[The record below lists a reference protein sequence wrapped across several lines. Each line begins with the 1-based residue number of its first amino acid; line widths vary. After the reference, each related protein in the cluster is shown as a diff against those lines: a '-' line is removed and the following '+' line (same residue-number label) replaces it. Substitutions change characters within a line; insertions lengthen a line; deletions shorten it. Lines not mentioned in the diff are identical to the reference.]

1 MRNLSASARMRAA
14 LTMLEGT
21 AAGAG
26 CAMACP
32 FGSSAEFEA
41 AVIREKRAAGAY
53 SRRRRLYRL
62 LAATATGLPLSAL
75 LRMI

>member
-1 MRNLSASARMRAA
+1 MRKLSASARMRAA